1 MMRAAVIGLSVM
13 IGQGAMAQSVNL
25 HFGPEDAALP
35 DASYGAVGPVGV
47 WNRVNA
53 AEPVT
58 LVGLDGSPTGVQ
70 NFATGWGMP
79 VATPPAGPVG
89 NDAVM
94 LSWSYQFID
103 VAAPVTITGL
113 QNGGYNAIF
122 YGLNVGPR
130 STLIIAGDNGEFFT
144 GPWTGQH
151 AQGTSYVTLPITVT
165 NGTMTFSVVG
175 SIFGPANL
183 SAIQIVQV
191 SGPGCTADANGDGD
205 FGTDADIEAFFAC
218 LAGSC
223 CTRCSPSDFNG
234 DGDSG
239 TDADIESFFR
249 VLAGHPC

>member
-1 MMRAAVIGLSVM
+1 MLRVVIIGFGVVM
-13 IGQGAMAQSVNL
+13 AQCAFAQSVNL
-25 HFGPEDAALP
+25 FFGPEGATPP
-35 DASYGAVGPVGV
+35 DAGHGAAGPAGV

-53 AEPVT
+53 AEPTT

-79 VATPPAGPVG
+79 ASTPPAGPVG
-89 NDAVM
+89 NDALM

-113 QNGGYNAIF
+113 QNGRYNAIF
-122 YGLNVGPR
+122 YGLNLGAR
-130 STLIIAGDNGEFFT
+130 STLILAGDDGEFFT

-151 AQGTSYVTLPITVT
+151 QQGVSYVTLPFTVT

-175 SIFGPANL
+175 SIVGPANL

-223 CTRCSPSDFNG
+223 CARCSPSDFNG